1 MRKRGKAE
9 NGNGNEHGRAES
21 GNAELKSH
29 RGLYYKGFKLVK
41 SVTNCRIDTAC
52 TGLYTEENNK
62 DYLTEK
68 YEGRQ

>member
-1 MRKRGKAE
+1 MRKRGNVE
-9 NGNGNEHGRAES
+9 SGNGNERGRAES
-21 GNAELKSH
+21 GNVELRSH
-29 RGLYYKGFKLVK
+29 RGLYYEGFKSFK

-68 YEGRQ
+68 YKGRQ

>member
-1 MRKRGKAE
+1 MKKMAVTWVDKNESFFKRTH
-9 NGNGNEHGRAES
+9 N
-21 GNAELKSH
+21 
-29 RGLYYKGFKLVK
+29 YKGFKSFK

-62 DYLTEK
+62 DYLTENLK